1 MNKENN
7 FNLIDFGSYKIR
19 FSTYDKDLKRNFSE
33 SEFVKID
40 DNYDS
45 HFSTINK
52 IVKIA
57 EKKISNH
64 INDIILFLDTSKIF
78 TINLSITKNFDKV
91 SNIKKIYN
99 SLVLEIKQLIN
110 SYYSNYYITNIVAN
124 KFIIDDKVYYQLS
137 KDLIVK
143 KNLKIDFYILC
154 FPKELIEQIKK
165 KFIEN
170 NLNVKS
176 IFCSSFI
183 KTYNYLKKIDNK
195 KIIFLDIGLERTT
208 LIYFN
213 QKKLRII
220 QSIPIGSLNISKDI
234 SKIFNIS
241 LSDAERLKKSFN
253 ETATEFSYSSAN
265 QQNFISVKD
274 ILKQNISIN
283 TLKEVILYRL
293 QEIIS
298 LIFNK
303 SNFENGKLNL
313 SEADL
318 YMIGE
323 GSKLLNNNSF
333 YLNNEYKFKSINF
346 YPENDVEICF
356 SGLDYYL
363 NNMLVQTSDNKK
375 KGIFERFFDY
385 FGK

>member
-19 FSTYDKDLKRNFSE
+19 FSAYDKELKRNFSE
-33 SEFVKID
+33 AELVKID

-45 HFSTINK
+45 HFFTINK
-52 IVKIA
+52 IIKIA

-78 TINLSITKNFDKV
+78 VVNLSITKNFDKV
-91 SNIKKIYN
+91 SNIEKIYN

-110 SYYSNYYITNIVAN
+110 LYYSNYYITNIVAN
-124 KFIIDDKVYYQLS
+124 KFIIDDKVYYELP
-137 KDLIVK
+137 KDLIIK
-143 KNLKIDFYILC
+143 KNLKIDFNVLC
-154 FPKELIEQIKK
+154 FPKELIEKIKK

-183 KTYNYLKKIDNK
+183 KTCNYLKKINNK

-208 LIYFN
+208 LIYYN

-220 QSIPIGSLNISKDI
+220 QSISIGSLHISKDI
-234 SKIFNIS
+234 SKIFKIS
-241 LSDAERLKKSFN
+241 LSDAERLKKLFN
-253 ETATEFSYSSAN
+253 ETAAEFSYSSAN
-265 QQNFISVKD
+265 QKDFISVKD

-313 SEADL
+313 SESDL

-323 GSKLLNNNSF
+323 GSKLLHSNSF
-333 YLNNEYKFKSINF
+333 YLDNEYKFKSVNF
-346 YPENDVEICF
+346 YPENDVEICS

-363 NNMLVQTSDNKK
+363 NNMQVQINDNKK

-385 FGK
+385 FGE

>member
-19 FSTYDKDLKRNFSE
+19 FSTYDKDLNRNFSE

-40 DNYDS
+40 DNYNS

-64 INDIILFLDTSKIF
+64 INDIILFLDTSKILV
-78 TINLSITKNFDKV
+78 INLSITKNFDKA

-110 SYYSNYYITNIVAN
+110 LYYSNYYITNIVPN
-124 KFIIDDKVYYQLS
+124 KLIIDGKIYYELP
-137 KDLIVK
+137 KDLILK
-143 KNLKIDFYILC
+143 KNLKIDFNVLC
-154 FPKELIEQIKK
+154 FPKELIEKIKK

-170 NLNVKS
+170 NLNLKA

-183 KTYNYLKKIDNK
+183 KTFNYLKKIDNK

-208 LIYFN
+208 LIYYN
-213 QKKLRII
+213 QKKLGII
-220 QSIPIGSLNISKDI
+220 QSIPIGSLHISKDI
-234 SKIFNIS
+234 SKIFKIS
-241 LSDAERLKKSFN
+241 LSDAERLKKLFN
-253 ETATEFSYSSAN
+253 ETETEFSYSSARQKN
-265 QQNFISVKD
+265 IISVQE
-274 ILKQNISIN
+274 ILNKNISIN

-298 LIFNK
+298 LTFSK

-313 SEADL
+313 SESDL

-323 GSKLLNNNSF
+323 GSKLLNSNSF
-333 YLNNEYKFKSINF
+333 YLDNEYKFKSINF
-346 YPENDVEICF
+346 YPENDIEICA
-356 SGLDYYL
+356 SGMDYYL
-363 NNMLVQTSDNKK
+363 NNMQVQTSDNKK
-375 KGIFERFFDY
+375 RGIFERFFNF